1 MGDLDT
7 RGVASLPLFLFL
19 VLFLFLFL
27 LLPLQLVS
35 IAEDTSDRAK
45 ALAEVSSTM
54 LTNCRATAFVSN
66 LNFKTSDIDIVAL
79 WPNG

>member
-1 MGDLDT
+1 MGDLDK
-7 RGVASLPLFLFL
+7 RGVASLPRFLFLVLFLFLFLFL
-19 VLFLFLFL
+19 VLCLFLFL

-35 IAEDTSDRAK
+35 IAEDTSDRAE

-66 LNFKTSDIDIVAL
+66 FNS
-79 WPNG
+79 

>member
-27 LLPLQLVS
+27 VLPLQLVS
-35 IAEDTSDRAK
+35 IAEDTSDRAE

-54 LTNCRATAFVSN
+54 LTNCRATASVSN
-66 LNFKTSDIDIVAL
+66 FNFKPSDIDIVAL